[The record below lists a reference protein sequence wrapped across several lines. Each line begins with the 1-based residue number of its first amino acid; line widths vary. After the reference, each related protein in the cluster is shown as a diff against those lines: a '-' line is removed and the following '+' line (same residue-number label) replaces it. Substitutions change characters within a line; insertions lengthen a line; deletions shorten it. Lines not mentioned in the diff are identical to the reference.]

1 MFKNLF
7 KIFIIIFLVT
17 LPAKSQNFDN
27 ILISGNKRISNET
40 ILVFS
45 EISDQ
50 KFLNEKALNIIL
62 KKLYKTG
69 FFKNV
74 NLEIQKNQL
83 TIKVVE
89 NPIIQNILIEGIESS
104 SIEESLLDKISLK
117 NRSSFNITA
126 VTNDEIM
133 ILNVLR
139 NKGYYFSTLS
149 TSTRNAGN
157 NTIDLVYNIDLGKKA
172 RISKISFVGDKIFKD
187 SKLRN
192 IIISEEYKFWKI
204 ISGKKFLNEELIR
217 FDRSL
222 LNNYYLNNGFYDVKI
237 NSSYANYLGN
247 ENFELIY
254 NISSGQKYF
263 FNNIN
268 LILPIDYNDS
278 NFDGLRKI
286 FSKLKGEAYSL
297 NSIDKI
303 LKEIDSIVLNEEYE
317 FLTSTV
323 KEEVNDELIN
333 ITFKIQESEKFYV
346 EKINILG
353 NNITRED
360 VIRNRLLVDEGDPY
374 NKLLHNRSINS
385 IKALNFFSSVSDE
398 VLTGSLK
405 NQKIININIEEKPT
419 GEISAGAGVGTS
431 GGTVAFSV
439 KENNFLGRGIQF
451 GTDLT
456 ITSES
461 VRGLISLDNPNYQ
474 GSGRSINFSAESS
487 VTDRLE
493 NYGYKSNKTGFA
505 FGSGFEFYDD
515 LFLIT
520 GISSYIENLET
531 DSTASTS
538 IKKQEGNYF
547 DTFFNYTFDYD
558 KRDQKYQTSDG
569 YRSRFT
575 QNLPLISK
583 NDTITNSY
591 DYRLYNKWLDE
602 NIGTLGF
609 FASAANS
616 LSGNDVKLSDRLF
629 ISGKKLRGFEQGR
642 VGPKDGAD
650 YVGGNYVMSINL
662 ATTLPQILPDLQ
674 SVDFSIF
681 FDAAN
686 IWGVDYDSN
695 ISDGS
700 KIRSSVGIAMD
711 LFTPIGPLNFS
722 LTEVITKKNTDIT
735 ESFRFN
741 LGTTF

>member
-722 LTEVITKKNTDIT
+722 LTEVITKKKYRYNGVI
-735 ESFRFN
+735 
-741 LGTTF
+741 

>member
-149 TSTRNAGN
+149 TSTRNVGN
-157 NTIDLVYNIDLGKKA
+157 NTIDLIYNIDLGKKA